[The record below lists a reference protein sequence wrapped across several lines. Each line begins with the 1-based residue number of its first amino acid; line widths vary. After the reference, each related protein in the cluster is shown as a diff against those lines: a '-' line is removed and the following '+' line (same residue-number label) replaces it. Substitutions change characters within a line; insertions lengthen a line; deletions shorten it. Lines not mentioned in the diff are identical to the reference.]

1 MSESIP
7 YLGETLSLL
16 TAVTWGFAVVL
27 FRKSG
32 ETTHP
37 IALNLFK
44 DTLAVILFIPTIYIV
59 GGNLFYEAS
68 ANDYL
73 LLILSGI
80 LGIGLADTLFLKS
93 LNLLG
98 ASLTAIVDCA
108 YAPMVL
114 WLSFIWL
121 GERLSVFQMIGV
133 ALIILAL
140 FTSAGKKGRVQI
152 NRHDLILGLV
162 LGILSVACMAVGIV
176 MVKPILNR
184 APVLWVTE
192 WRLIGGVVSLLCF
205 LAFYSKRR
213 EVISTLFNSKGW
225 VYTVSSSFMGAYL
238 AMMLWLAG
246 MKFTQVSIAASLN
259 QTSNIFI
266 FIFGAL
272 LLKEPINRQR
282 IVGIILGVAGS
293 FLVTFA

>member
-7 YLGETLSLL
+7 YLGEALSLL
-16 TAVTWGFAVVL
+16 TAVTWGLAVVL

-73 LLILSGI
+73 LLIISGI

-133 ALIILAL
+133 ALIIFAL

-152 NRHDLILGLV
+152 NRHDLTLGLF
-162 LGILSVACMAVGIV
+162 LGVFSLACMAVGIV

-184 APVLWVTE
+184 APILWVTE
-192 WRLIGGVVSLLCF
+192 WRLIGGVVSLVCF

-213 EVISTLFNSKGW
+213 DVISTLFNSKGW
-225 VYTVSSSFMGAYL
+225 AYTISSSFIGAYL
-238 AMMLWLAG
+238 AMMFWLAG

-266 FIFGAL
+266 FMFGAL

>member
-1 MSESIP
+1 M
-7 YLGETLSLL
+7 GEALSLL
-16 TAVTWGFAVVL
+16 TAVTWGLAVVL

-44 DTLAVILFIPTIYIV
+44 DTLALILFVPTIYIA
-59 GGNLFYEAS
+59 GGSLFYEAS

-80 LGIGLADTLFLKS
+80 LGIGFADTLFLKC

-98 ASLTAIVDCA
+98 AGLTAIVDCS
-108 YAPMVL
+108 YTPMVL
-114 WLSFIWL
+114 LLSFIWL
-121 GERLSVFQMIGV
+121 GESLSILQMIGV
-133 ALIILAL
+133 ALIVMAL
-140 FTSAGKKGRVQI
+140 FASAGKKGRVQI
-152 NRHDLILGLV
+152 NRHDLILGLS
-162 LGILSVACMAVGIV
+162 LGIFSLACMAVGIV
-176 MVKPILNR
+176 MVKSILDR
-184 APVLWVTE
+184 APILWVTE
-192 WRLIGGVVSLLCF
+192 WRLFGGVISLVCF

-213 EVISTLFNSKGW
+213 KVISSLFNSKGW
-225 VYTVSSSFMGAYL
+225 RYTISSSFIGAYL
-238 AMMLWLAG
+238 AMVLWLAG

-282 IVGIILGVAGS
+282 IVGIVLGVAGS
-293 FLVTFA
+293 FLVIFF